1 MAAGTEAV
9 EVILMGTMIIPEAI
23 PATTPAMITPK
34 ATPTGMK
41 TLGLDVDCFEFKAP
55 HSVEVVCETSVL
67 GFSSLGA
74 ERSPSTQKFYRLN
87 LDKPCV

>member
-1 MAAGTEAV
+1 MKCRTAGLTAARVAAGTEAV

-41 TLGLDVDCFEFKAP
+41 TLGLDVDCFEFQG
-55 HSVEVVCETSVL
+55 T
-67 GFSSLGA
+67 SLG
-74 ERSPSTQKFYRLN
+74 
-87 LDKPCV
+87 